1 MWGLLIFIAA
11 FLNGHYSSEAAEVS
25 VVVLGTIQD
34 AGSPHIACR
43 RECCISLHNTPDAN
57 RLIVSLGVIDDAADK
72 TYLFEATPD
81 ITRQLEVLQSVSGKQ
96 SAVPDGIFLTH
107 AHIGHYTGLMFLGR
121 EALGAKAAS
130 VYAMPRMQSFIEN
143 NGPWN
148 QLVTLNNIQLV
159 GLAEDRPVQL
169 SENLT
174 VTPIRVP
181 HRDEYS
187 ETVGFRIEGPTKSL
201 LFIPDIDK
209 WSKWDKN
216 VVDEI
221 ANVDFALIDGSFFS
235 AEELGYRDMGEI
247 PHPSVRESMDELH
260 ELSRRERSKVYFI
273 HLNHTN
279 PLLDRGSD
287 AFLETT
293 ANGFKVASFLDQFV
307 L

>member
-43 RECCISLHNTPDAN
+43 RQCCISLHNTPDAN